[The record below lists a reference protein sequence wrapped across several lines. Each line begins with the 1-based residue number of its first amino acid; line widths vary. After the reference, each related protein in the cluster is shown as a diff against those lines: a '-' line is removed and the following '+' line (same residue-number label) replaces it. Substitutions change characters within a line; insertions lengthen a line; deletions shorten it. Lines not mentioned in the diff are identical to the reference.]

1 MILYFANRTM
11 DILGQ
16 ASTDLPEGFMIIDDL
31 KTEEVDTGVS
41 TFDCKIGFDK
51 YTREQLEAM
60 TDSGNY
66 ILRKNG
72 FETEFYTII
81 DTEIDTKNQE
91 IYVYAEDAGLDLLNE
106 IAEAY
111 EATEAH
117 TAAWYVEKWIKDSGF
132 EIGINEIPAS
142 STRKLSWDG
151 ESTVTERLASIATQF
166 DGFEVSYS
174 YDIKG
179 TVITNKYVNIHAK
192 RGKDNGAKLR
202 LNYDIDRIVI
212 KKSVANI
219 ATGLRVTGGT
229 PEDSETPI
237 TLKGY
242 SYDDGDFWVGSDGIL
257 RSRKANAKWSRYVW
271 NKEPNKLDGYGGH
284 IIRTYSY
291 DTTSQATLLSH
302 AIKELKSLCEMEVNY
317 EVDINKL
324 PEDIKIGDR
333 IDIIDDAGGLYLS
346 SRILLLETSV
356 TENTQKATIGEHLIK
371 EDGISM
377 KVQEL
382 AERFAES
389 AKEAEKALIIAES
402 AKTTATEAQ
411 LKVLQAASDL
421 SKAEQ
426 NLAAVTS
433 RVDATEAEIT
443 EAQKAVE
450 EAQKAVA
457 DAESLAAAAQSTA
470 NSAASAASAAQSTA
484 NTANTAASNA
494 QSTANT
500 ANSTANTAKANAATA
515 QTTANT
521 ARTEAA
527 NAAKTATNY
536 LNFSTLGLVIGD
548 VTASTL
554 GNNVLIDSTS
564 VNIRKGSTVLASFGA
579 DLIELG
585 KNNKTAEISLCG
597 GTGKIKSDITNNRLF
612 ISADDEIALYSQGI
626 NLTAHKKIELS
637 GTTSY
642 IEPLTIQGYTSTSY
656 GEGAIGTLYMNA
668 KNYTEGAYGVA
679 YAAGE
684 STLILSGDFVHLQSY
699 GNYQTILEANGYTGV
714 VSAFGDV
721 FSVECTKTILGNN
734 CPIYAKTTGGVE
746 LSLAFVNATNQTF
759 FGWGAYYNEI
769 GTTYFDGNDVFI
781 RSKKYITL
789 QTANGIKIPNGSS
802 GGTIYANNV
811 SGTAVEIL
819 RLNNGT
825 PPLLIVGDGLY
836 NAGTGGTNICGG
848 TAVRL
853 LTTADR
859 IILENSTNSAYS
871 AHFRPYTNAKCTL
884 GTASYKWYAV
894 YANNATIQTSDRR
907 EKENIMPLGSDL
919 ITVLSEDG
927 ESEVV
932 DVHSALFDR
941 LQPVQYNFINGNKKT
956 CYGLIAQDVIEVMRD
971 LEIGEDSLD
980 LVHHE
985 FWEDSETGD
994 TTESFGIA
1002 YTNLI
1007 ALLIHEVQKL
1017 KTEVATLKT
1026 A

>member
-41 TFDCKIGFDK
+41 TFNCKIGFDK
-51 YTREQLEAM
+51 DTREQLETM

-117 TAAWYVEKWIKDSGF
+117 AAAWYVEKWIKDSGF

-284 IIRTYSY
+284 ILRTYSY

-389 AKEAEKALIIAES
+389 AKEAEKALILAES

-411 LKVLQAASDL
+411 MKVLQAASDL

-484 NTANTAASNA
+484 NTANTVASNA
-494 QSTANT
+494 QS
-500 ANSTANTAKANAATA
+500 
-515 QTTANT
+515 TANT

-536 LNFSTLGLVIGD
+536 LNFNTSGLVIGD
-548 VTASTL
+548 MTASTL
-554 GNNVLIDSTS
+554 GKNVLIDSTS
-564 VNIRKGSTVLASFGA
+564 VNIRNGSTILASFGA
-579 DLIELG
+579 DKIELG
-585 KNNKTAEISLCG
+585 KNSTTSQIELCG
-597 GTGKIKSDITNNRLF
+597 GTGI
-612 ISADDEIALYSQGI
+612 ISALSNTRLQMNSKDEFKIYSKGL
-626 NLTAHKKIELS
+626 NFTAFS
-637 GTTSY
+637 QDANYSTASY
-642 IEPLTIQGYTSTSY
+642 CEPLTIQAYTTQNY
-656 GEGAIGTLYMNA
+656 GTGTLGTLYLNA
-668 KNYTEGAYGVA
+668 KNFTTSGLAN
-679 YAAGE
+679 GE
-684 STLILSGDFVHLQSY
+684 STIVMSGDFVHIQSY
-699 GNYQTILEANGYTGV
+699 YNYQTIIEANGYTGV

-721 FSVECTKTILGNN
+721 FSVECSKTILGNN
-734 CPIYAKTTGGVE
+734 CPIYAKSTGGVE
-746 LSLAFVNATNQTF
+746 LSLAFVNASNQTF

-769 GTTYFDGNDVFI
+769 GSTYFDGNDVHI
-781 RSKKYITL
+781 RSKKHITL

-825 PPLLIVGDGLY
+825 PPLLIIGDGLY
-836 NAGTGGTNICGG
+836 NAGEGGTNICGG

-894 YANNATIQTSDRR
+894 YANNATIQTSDKR

-932 DVHSALFDR
+932 DLHSALFDR

-956 CYGLIAQDVIEVMRD
+956 CYGLIAQDVIEVMRE

-985 FWEDSETGD
+985 FWEDSETGE

-1017 KTEVATLKT
+1017 KTEIATLKT